1 MPCLTPSPTPR
12 EPTDLGAQRAIAAI
26 QDRPDTT
33 ALLAA
38 LPADDPDKRYSWS
51 AFPGR
56 AVQHGPGS
64 TDESTYLVC
73 YCLPDTRGYRWEA
86 HLKTHEIFYVNDNA
100 NLSAKYGALYSPS
113 SSASSVETNSANN
126 GDAASRPADA
136 VRRFYAFLNDK
147 HYAAAYALL
156 SDSFRASSPFEAWK
170 AGYASTI
177 SSDATVEDSDDPADV
192 PITLTARDQ
201 RNGTVVTTV
210 YRGSWATVSDGHGGW
225 LLDDGRLQKSSSN

>member
-1 MPCLTPSPTPR
+1 MQRNLLGLVTAVCAGRSVLYIFPIPIRQNGALTDRVDRLSGATCIMPCLTPSPTR

-86 HLKTHEIFYVNDNA
+86 HLKTHEVFYVNDNA
-100 NLSAKYGALYSPS
+100 NLSAKYGALY
-113 SSASSVETNSANN
+113 
-126 GDAASRPADA
+126 
-136 VRRFYAFLNDK
+136 
-147 HYAAAYALL
+147 
-156 SDSFRASSPFEAWK
+156 
-170 AGYASTI
+170 
-177 SSDATVEDSDDPADV
+177 
-192 PITLTARDQ
+192 
-201 RNGTVVTTV
+201 
-210 YRGSWATVSDGHGGW
+210 
-225 LLDDGRLQKSSSN
+225 